1 MLTYT
6 CSSKINKLNHCEW
19 SLGCVPIFSL
29 QVFCWEFLHLCS
41 TQIDTGLQLSWGVGM
56 PAIIESVTWSMNHC
70 LEWRQGSAGWCA
82 CLLGT
87 LKAQV
92 QFLTHINY
100 VQGYRPVT
108 FWEVES
114 GGSGVLCHPQ
124 LCSEFEAS
132 LSYMRPAWATMRSF
146 NLSFSIVIVA
156 VVILL

>member
-1 MLTYT
+1 
-6 CSSKINKLNHCEW
+6 
-19 SLGCVPIFSL
+19 
-29 QVFCWEFLHLCS
+29 
-41 TQIDTGLQLSWGVGM
+41 M

-132 LSYMRPAWATMRSF
+132 LSYMRSCLKFQTEQKQTGFRVQDSPSF
-146 NLSFSIVIVA
+146 LFSREARAPQCVDMYKDLAKHPVA
-156 VVILL
+156 PEGLGLLCLPPS